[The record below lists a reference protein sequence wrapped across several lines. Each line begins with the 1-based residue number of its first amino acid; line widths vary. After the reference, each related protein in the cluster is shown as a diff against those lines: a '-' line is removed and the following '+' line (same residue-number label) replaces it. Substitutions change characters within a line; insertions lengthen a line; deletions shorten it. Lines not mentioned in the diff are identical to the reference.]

1 VIHEH
6 IVSLHDLD
14 FSTLEAL
21 LIEWGEPRSHARQVW
36 EWLYRR
42 SATDVDQMMTLPQT
56 VRERLAAETAFYVP
70 PVLARHEAPDDE
82 TRKDLLQLEDG
93 EQIEVV
99 LLRYRERRSGCVS
112 TQVGCACGCLFCATG
127 QMGFVRQLSSEEII
141 LQVLHLQRELAA
153 RQKQLSNIVLMGMG
167 EPLLNYEH
175 TLTAIRRMIDHRAL
189 GFVQRRITL
198 STVGIVPGIE
208 RLAAESLQ
216 IGLAI
221 SLHAATDALRSK
233 LVPINRRYP
242 LGDLFAAVRAYT
254 VQTQR
259 RVLFEWV
266 MIDEINDT
274 REQAEALVARLAGMP
289 AHVNLIRLNSTPDY
303 DGRPSTTAAIEAF
316 RAVLD
321 RAHIPHTM
329 RQRRGGAIAA
339 GCGQLRSPARV
350 GIGGQGVEGKAGHSL
365 EKLSPREA
373 AW

>member
-1 VIHEH
+1 VTHEH
-6 IVSLHDLD
+6 IVSLHNLD
-14 FSTLEAL
+14 YTTLEAL
-21 LIEWGEPRSHARQVW
+21 LIEWGEPSSHARQVW

-42 SATDVDQMMTLPQT
+42 LATDVDQMTTLPQT
-56 VRERLAAETAFYVP
+56 VRERLAAETTFYIP
-70 PVLARHEAPDDE
+70 PVLARQEAPDGE
-82 TRKDLLQLEDG
+82 TRKDILQLEDG

-99 LLRYRERRSGCVS
+99 LLRYRERRSGCIS

-153 RQKQLSNIVLMGMG
+153 RRRQLSNIVLMGMG
-167 EPLLNYEH
+167 EPLLNYGH
-175 TLTAIRRMIDHRAL
+175 TLAAIQRMIDHRAL

-208 RLAAESLQ
+208 RLIDENLQ
-216 IGLAI
+216 VNLAI
-221 SLHAATDALRSK
+221 SLHATTDALRSQ

-242 LGDLFAAVRAYT
+242 LDDLFAAVKAYT

-266 MIDEINDT
+266 MINGINDT
-274 REQAEALVARLAGMP
+274 REQAEALVARLAEMP
-289 AHVNLIRLNSTPDY
+289 AHVNLIRLNPTPDY

-339 GCGQLRSPARV
+339 GCGQLRSPSRLGRAGRAW
-350 GIGGQGVEGKAGHSL
+350 GGRLDTH
-365 EKLSPREA
+365 
-373 AW
+373 